1 MYSLPSGSHT
11 LYSEVS
17 PQLTGAHHSARRG
30 LAALTWHPS
39 RTRIRLEAGGSYS
52 GRVSTQAILT
62 HEYGKSEL
70 GISEAL
76 AFCAIDDRCK
86 SRIKGKAPPRP
97 GAFRD
102 RTTHLCAPYSCSRRI
117 TSADEMCTGLL
128 PLPAFAALETPV
140 PLDVRSYAA
149 AGAMMMVVSEAC
161 AGCAGYV
168 AWWSWLR

>member
-86 SRIKGKAPPRP
+86 SRIKGKAPPPP
-97 GAFRD
+97 GVCRD
-102 RTTHLCAPYSCSRRI
+102 RTTHLCAPYSCSRLI
-117 TSADEMCTGLL
+117 TSAVEIYAGLL
-128 PLPAFAALETPV
+128 PFPVFPIFEAALPFDE
-140 PLDVRSYAA
+140 RSYAA
-149 AGAMMMVVSEAC
+149 GAMMVVSEAC
-161 AGCAGYV
+161 VGSRWIA
-168 AWWSWLR
+168 